1 MIKKFFSLL
10 GIFLFFTSVS
20 LTNVYAQQGQDYQ
33 KFGRIATAVVKED
46 YPDQDVVE
54 YQYLG
59 RRKADETKVIDTFR
73 FEVMKNDKPVFVHIR
88 IIHDLKDKKHLSL
101 TLEEKEQ

>member
-1 MIKKFFSLL
+1 MIKKLFSLL
-10 GIFLFFTSVS
+10 GILILFTGVS
-20 LTNVYAQQGQDYQ
+20 LTSVHAQQGQDYQ

-46 YPDQDVVE
+46 YPGQDVVE

-73 FEVMKNDKPVFVHIR
+73 FEVMKNDKPVFVHVR
-88 IIHDLKDKKHLSL
+88 IIHDLKDKARLSL

>member
-1 MIKKFFSLL
+1 MKKVFSLL
-10 GIFLFFTSVS
+10 GILLFFMSIS

-46 YPDQDVVE
+46 YPGQDVVE

-73 FEVMKNDKPVFVHIR
+73 FEVMKNEKPVFVHVR
-88 IIHDLKDKKHLSL
+88 IIHDLKDTKQLSL
-101 TLEEKEQ
+101 TLEEKER

>member
-1 MIKKFFSLL
+1 MIKRFFCLVGILL
-10 GIFLFFTSVS
+10 FLMSVS
-20 LTNVYAQQGQDYQ
+20 ITSVYAQQGQDYQ

-46 YPDQDVVE
+46 YPGQDVVE

-73 FEVMKNDKPVFVHIR
+73 FEVMKNDKPLFVHIR
-88 IIHDLKDKKHLSL
+88 IIHDLKDTKHLSL